1 MKHNSNKTTLIAFS
15 STLAV
20 LVIVTL
26 VCTALFAGASD
37 EAEPANSVVN
47 NNVVYVGF
55 DKEPTEEDISAAL
68 AEWDRRREAANTNT
82 DVSAPV
88 VERTI
93 YDIDKHI
100 SDDNPASIYVPVN
113 GANYNVDL
121 TAFIKERKNNGAYK
135 INKADGVYRSA
146 SVFDAFYDVTEFTL
160 NHSAFTGYKS
170 QAMTSEAGVANTVET
185 YGNAN
190 TLSTRSSAEGTAFN
204 TEAHVVM
211 NQERMLPAR
220 TDGILFNTAPHS
232 MLAPT
237 MGEYSIKD
245 YGTYL
250 GRKAFRVTGMNYPD
264 KDGGYY
270 VEKTGAYTYE
280 FIFDVETNC
289 TLATIFYGADGEI
302 TFYAVLTEFSTSS
315 DIVVPELVK

>member
-1 MKHNSNKTTLIAFS
+1 MKHNSNKTALIAFS

-37 EAEPANSVVN
+37 EAEPVNSVVN
-47 NNVVYVGF
+47 NNVVYVGV

-68 AEWDRRREAANTNT
+68 AEWDRRREAANAGTPNE
-82 DVSAPV
+82 DVT
-88 VERTI
+88 VEKTI
-93 YDIDKHI
+93 YDIDKYI
-100 SDDNPASIYVPVN
+100 AIDNPDSIYAPVES
-113 GANYNVDL
+113 AAYNIDL
-121 TAFIKERKNNGAYK
+121 KKFINEQTEKMAYK
-135 INKADGVYRSA
+135 IDKVSGVYHTATVSA
-146 SVFDAFYDVTEFTL
+146 PYYKVYDFSA
-160 NHSAFTGYKS
+160 NRRAFTAYATESVYVDNAIVNQSDSYATADAILKRSDNSGS
-170 QAMTSEAGVANTVET
+170 VNSEAI
-185 YGNAN
+185 Y
-190 TLSTRSSAEGTAFN
+190 
-204 TEAHVVM
+204 VM
-211 NQERMLPAR
+211 NKENKLPNNVA
-220 TDGILFNTAPHS
+220 GLLFRSTPRLVMQPQN
-232 MLAPT
+232 
-237 MGEYSIKD
+237 GEYSIKD